1 MSEAAS
7 IIERLQQHCSIA
19 LPDDFQRYL
28 VERAPAEDWWDDHG
42 IIWWGLES
50 VKGLADEC
58 PDPPLPEQIN
68 TEIEKEASTY
78 VVFAD
83 FLCWCYAYAICC
95 SDGPNRGRVALIGG
109 LPDFFVANSF
119 SEFEALAA
127 TNSNTLH
134 SPATD
139 LE

>member
-1 MSEAAS
+1 MSEAALTV
-7 IIERLQQHCSIA
+7 ERLQQRYSIA

-42 IIWWGLES
+42 IIWWGRDR
-50 VKGLADEC
+50 VKGLTVEC
-58 PDPPLPEQIN
+58 PEPTPPEQIN
-68 TEIEKEASTY
+68 AEIENEASTY

-83 FLCWCYAYAICC
+83 FLLWCYAYAICC
-95 SDGPNRGRVALIGG
+95 SHGPNRGRVALIGG

-127 TNSNTLH
+127 TNSNRLH
-134 SPATD
+134 SPAAD
-139 LE
+139 PE